1 MSTLANINTQQR
13 GGTLVGALPN
23 ETCSRTANAVHIV
36 CSVFN
41 GADYLA
47 EFIESVQAQTV
58 GNWMLW
64 VRDDGSHDSSATV
77 LKHWAVSDE
86 RIHLLDVPGKNLGV
100 VASFDRVLQQVPVD
114 ARYIMFADQDD
125 VWLPHKIEYTLSA
138 MVLGEQ
144 HSGGPLLVHSDMH
157 VVNAQLEPIAE
168 SFWEFA
174 HINPESTSLR
184 RLLAHNV
191 VTGATMMINRALREQ
206 AGDIPTTA
214 AMHDWW
220 MAAVASAF
228 GSLIAVTTPTMQY
241 RQHSLNTIGARR
253 PGSALAAR
261 ELPAAALRAIRQTGR
276 VRRDIDAAAQQAGAF
291 LVRFGSA
298 LSEADRAFVSAYA
311 GIPNHA
317 FFRRKLDIVR
327 LHLKRE
333 DGWLKNAGLLL
344 RA

>member
-1 MSTLANINTQQR
+1 MS
-13 GGTLVGALPN
+13 ALPS
-23 ETCSRTANAVHIV
+23 ETLSRTANAVHIV

-47 EFIESVQAQTV
+47 EFIQSVQAQTV

-77 LKHWAVSDE
+77 LNHWAASDE
-86 RIHLLDVPGKNLGV
+86 RVRLLEVPGNNFGV
-100 VASFDRVLQQVPVD
+100 VASFNRVLQQVPSD

-125 VWLPHKIEYTLSA
+125 VWLPQKIEYTLSA

-144 HSGGPLLVHSDMH
+144 HSGGALLVHTDMH
-157 VVNAQLEPIAE
+157 VVSAQLEPIAE

-174 HINPESTSLR
+174 RINPESTSLR

-206 AGDIPTTA
+206 AGDIPANA

-241 RQHSLNTIGARR
+241 RQHASNTIGARR
-253 PGSALAAR
+253 PGSALGAR
-261 ELPAAALRAIRQTGR
+261 EFAVSAVRALRQTGR
-276 VRRDIDAAAQQAGAF
+276 VRRDIDAAARQAGAF

-298 LSEADRAFVSAYA
+298 LSVTDRAFVSAYA

-317 FFRRKLDIVR
+317 FFRRKLNIVR

-333 DGWLKNAGLLL
+333 DGWLKNVGLLL